1 MVQSS
6 LYILDRSA
14 EKRDAQMP
22 CLVDEKTRKNR
33 QSKYQKKRENEF
45 FKRIIIKKKKLES
58 WFFHLMQALEKEQSD
73 TQLRQTYPS
82 ASVHL
87 IIFFLSLSFQ

>member
-45 FKRIIIKKKKLES
+45 FKRIIIKKKK
-58 WFFHLMQALEKEQSD
+58 KK
-73 TQLRQTYPS
+73 QLN
-82 ASVHL
+82 AG
-87 IIFFLSLSFQ
+87 SFI